1 MVSDFLSFKNC
12 RNIVL
17 HQLETRC
24 FLSRQ
29 ISRQSLV
36 KGCLVVSRKGE
47 NIYKRKDGR
56 WEGRYMKARN
66 EQGKIIYGYIYGKRY
81 AHVKQRLA
89 EMKSQHPFSHNRF
102 APYKGTVENWLNYW
116 LDTVMRKKIKPST
129 YSSYRLR
136 MDRYIIPFLG
146 RKLLTNLKKQEIE
159 EFVHYLEE
167 RKLSSTTIQ
176 SVLVVLKSALN
187 KAFNDKIIFLNP
199 CLDIL
204 IRTKNKR
211 EISALS
217 KQEQLQ
223 IERAAF
229 EERGCSAIILALYT
243 GLRIGEIS
251 GLKWSDIDFEKNIIY
266 IKRTLYRI
274 PSTKQGDKTEI
285 IITEPKTKSSLRAI
299 PLAKNLKLY
308 LLNKRKEQSC
318 EYVIACK
325 GSYSEPRV
333 ISYRFKKV
341 LAKANMKPIHFH
353 VLRHTFATRCV
364 EQGID
369 IAAVSKLLGHA
380 SIKLTLDTYTDSL
393 WESRKEAI
401 SILDKQLKVRL

>member
-1 MVSDFLSFKNC
+1 M
-12 RNIVL
+12 
-17 HQLETRC
+17 
-24 FLSRQ
+24 
-29 ISRQSLV
+29 
-36 KGCLVVSRKGE
+36 SRKGE

-89 EMKSQHPFSHNRF
+89 EMKIQYPFAHNRF
-102 APYKGTVENWLNYW
+102 TPYQGTVENWLDYW
-116 LDTVMRKKIKPST
+116 LNTVMRKKIKPST

-136 MDRYIIPFLG
+136 MDRYIIPYLG
-146 RKLLTNLKKQEIE
+146 RRLLTNLKKQEVEAFIC
-159 EFVHYLEE
+159 YLEE
-167 RKLSSTTIQ
+167 LHLAGATIQ
-176 SVLVVLKSALN
+176 SIMVVLKSALN
-187 KAFNDKIIFLNP
+187 KAYSEKLIFLNP
-199 CLDIL
+199 CQDLTIP
-204 IRTKNKR
+204 TKSKR

-223 IERAAF
+223 IEQAAF

-274 PSTKQGDKTEI
+274 PSTKKGGKTEI
-285 IITEPKTKSSLRAI
+285 IITEPKTKSSLRSI
-299 PLAKNLKLY
+299 PLAKNLKTY
-308 LLNKRKEQSC
+308 LLNKKMQQTS

-341 LAKANMKPIHFH
+341 LLKAKMKPIHFH

-393 WESRKEAI
+393 WESRKEAV
-401 SILDKQLKVRL
+401 SKLDEQLKVRL